1 MFTKQQSNMQSDKFA
16 IIVPY
21 RDRLQHL
28 NKFVPYM
35 RAMFP
40 NADIFVIEQ
49 VAGKPF
55 NRGKLLNIGVLEA
68 PGYDY
73 YALHDV
79 DMLPI
84 KSDYSAPSSPT
95 LLATQAQQFGYKMP
109 FSEYFGGVVL
119 ISREDMLKVNGYHNE
134 FWSWGAEDNNFRDR
148 VIASGLHV
156 ASRQCIYNSLPH
168 PRKIDQALYPKN
180 VKLMNRGP
188 QMDNGLSNC
197 EYKIISRNGNHLIV
211 EI

>member
-1 MFTKQQSNMQSDKFA
+1 MQHDKFA

-28 NKFVPYM
+28 NKFKPYM
-35 RAMFP
+35 EVMFP

-55 NRGKLLNIGVLEA
+55 NRGKLLNIGVIEA
-68 PGYDY
+68 PQYEY

-79 DMLPI
+79 DMLPV
-84 KSDYSAPSSPT
+84 KSDYSKPSMPT
-95 LLATQAQQFGYKMP
+95 LLATKAQQFGYKMP
-109 FSEYFGGVVL
+109 FAEYFGGVVL

-148 VIASGLHV
+148 VIASGFKV
-156 ASRQCIYNSLPH
+156 GARDCVYNSLPH
-168 PRKIDQALYPKN
+168 PRKIDQVLYPKN

-188 QMDNGLSNC
+188 QMDNGISNC
-197 EYKIISRNGNHLIV
+197 DYKIISRKGNHIIV